1 MRPRPT
7 GWSALAGNPVLVG
20 AITVLTTVVA
30 VFLAYN
36 ANAGLPFT
44 PVYEL
49 DAVVSNGSG
58 LIRGNEVRI
67 GGTRV
72 GAMSSI
78 DPVVEKNGHVGARLH
93 LRLLKSVKPLPVD
106 SRIAIRPRSPL
117 GLKYVEITLG
127 RSKHGLAEGADIPLA
142 RKAEKP
148 VEVDDVQ
155 GIFDP
160 PTRSAARRNLDEFGT
175 GLAGRG

>member
-1 MRPRPT
+1 MRPRAP
-7 GWSALAGNPVLVG
+7 GFGALAGNPVLVG
-20 AITVLTTVVA
+20 AVTVLATVVA

-49 DAVVSNGSG
+49 EATVPNGSG

-72 GAMSSI
+72 GTMSAI
-78 DPVVEKNGHVGARLH
+78 DPVAERNGKVGARLH
-93 LRLLKSVKPLPVD
+93 LRLLTSINPLPAD

-127 RSKHGLAEGADIPLA
+127 HSKRGLAAGAEIPLA
-142 RKAEKP
+142 P
-148 VEVDDVQ
+148 
-155 GIFDP
+155 
-160 PTRSAARRNLDEFGT
+160 
-175 GLAGRG
+175 